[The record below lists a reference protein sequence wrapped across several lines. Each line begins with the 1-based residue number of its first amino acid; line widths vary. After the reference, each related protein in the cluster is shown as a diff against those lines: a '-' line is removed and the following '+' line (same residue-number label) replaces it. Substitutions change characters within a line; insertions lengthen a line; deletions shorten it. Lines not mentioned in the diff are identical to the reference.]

1 MRITYELLEEHGAC
15 GEAEVF
21 REYFPN
27 GVNVTPALCVEYAED
42 FDWTWAARHLLTTD
56 HQRAQYDALYDNAA
70 RQRQNDTSDIAHL
83 ATSNGEYT
91 TRVSELTRILH
102 RRLARAFGELAS
114 ERPLSTFDTPF
125 TDDEVNPE
133 PSTSKDVTPA
143 SESAAK
149 PTTPSESVASA
160 HVEFVPLD
168 SNIGVIQ
175 RAITNMQ
182 EAMTNIVDTEVE
194 TLPSGRPA
202 RMTHQM
208 VLSHN
213 PCAFGYQRFVD
224 AYPESE
230 YPDGIPVTVPVL
242 RRHAESVDVEWLAGR
257 FFSGYGSPTM
267 GRFHQLNLNIFTR
280 YQEDERHSVGGTGID
295 AQRARRKLYFDRR
308 ARAFVELYRGDPVTP
323 LDVPFADEATS
334 TTPQTPP
341 EAAGAPSTQAEL
353 PHGRSQFITIST
365 ARVHG
370 ACSSGLRELASA
382 FPHNE
387 FPDGAPVTMEA
398 VLPRARRIMW
408 SWAAEQFLSPAELTQ
423 YNRVWRDSRDL
434 FRDERTWS
442 SYEECEA
449 RYYLRLARA
458 FVELY
463 RGMPL
468 STVHDELPTVTRAP
482 ATRMPQPTRAQPAR
496 ARAAR
501 TEESTQANT
510 SEAPFPGK
518 RMKHLTQAMLDKH
531 NACSPGQMLWRRAF
545 PPALYPKG
553 APMTVVDAVRYAD
566 QIDWVW
572 MRRLLRADQ
581 RDEFTSIM
589 ARMWHYS
596 ESGRINPK
604 IARAFIEMLY
614 DVPLTAF
621 TEPVDIP
628 TPSRNH
634 VVI

>member
-1 MRITYELLEEHGAC
+1 VRITYELLEEHGAC

-308 ARAFVELYRGDPVTP
+308 ARAFVELYRALAERSVLMPLMAAEPSEGTAFRAGVARGAEGGGLARLLFAARSNVQAGRMEAGDAASFLWGVVIGSDVRENLP
-323 LDVPFADEATS
+323 LAPGAACLV
-334 TTPQTPP
+334 
-341 EAAGAPSTQAEL
+341 AGAPM
-353 PHGRSQFITIST
+353 
-365 ARVHG
+365 V
-370 ACSSGLRELASA
+370 
-382 FPHNE
+382 
-387 FPDGAPVTMEA
+387 APLFAAA
-398 VLPRARRIMW
+398 VRQLGG
-408 SWAAEQFLSPAELTQ
+408 AAEIGDSDGLTAAG
-423 YNRVWRDSRDL
+423 
-434 FRDERTWS
+434 F
-442 SYEECEA
+442 
-449 RYYLRLARA
+449 LRLAA
-458 FVELY
+458 
-463 RGMPL
+463 
-468 STVHDELPTVTRAP
+468 
-482 ATRMPQPTRAQPAR
+482 
-496 ARAAR
+496 
-501 TEESTQANT
+501 
-510 SEAPFPGK
+510 
-518 RMKHLTQAMLDKH
+518 
-531 NACSPGQMLWRRAF
+531 
-545 PPALYPKG
+545 
-553 APMTVVDAVRYAD
+553 
-566 QIDWVW
+566 
-572 MRRLLRADQ
+572 LLRAKGM
-581 RDEFTSIM
+581 FT
-589 ARMWHYS
+589 
-596 ESGRINPK
+596 
-604 IARAFIEMLY
+604 
-614 DVPLTAF
+614 
-621 TEPVDIP
+621 
-628 TPSRNH
+628 
-634 VVI
+634 